1 MKTTTVLAALA
12 GIAAVSVNVAH
23 AQSTAARDAAYPTR
37 AVRMIVPYPAGGG
50 TDVLARLVTGHLTEA
65 WKQSVV
71 IDNRSGGSTVIG
83 TELVVKGTPDGYTLL
98 LTSSVITVN
107 HTLAK
112 KLPYDVTKDLVPI
125 TLIAA
130 SPNMLL
136 VHPSVPA
143 NTLNELITYAKSRPG
158 QLNYAS
164 TGNGGTGH
172 LAMEMLKAMAGLQI
186 THIPFKGGAP
196 AMLAQLS
203 GEVPLGF
210 NNVVAAMPHVKAGKL
225 RALGV
230 TGAKRLSLTPDLP
243 TIAEAGV
250 AGFEAVAWFGTFAPP
265 GTPAAITRKIHQ
277 DTLKVMELK
286 SVREQFANQGAD
298 AGGAGLDE
306 FKKIILADIAR
317 WAKVIKF
324 ANIQAD

>member
-1 MKTTTVLAALA
+1 M
-12 GIAAVSVNVAH
+12 
-23 AQSTAARDAAYPTR
+23 
-37 AVRMIVPYPAGGG
+37 
-50 TDVLARLVTGHLTEA
+50 
-65 WKQSVV
+65 
-71 IDNRSGGSTVIG
+71 
-83 TELVVKGTPDGYTLL
+83 
-98 LTSSVITVN
+98 
-107 HTLAK
+107 
-112 KLPYDVTKDLVPI
+112 PI

-265 GTPAAITRKIHQ
+265 GTPPAALAALRTGYSAAMSDPGLVEHAVKTTGLPYDPVSAETGKAVLAALSTVSPEIVAT
-277 DTLKVMELK
+277 
-286 SVREQFANQGAD
+286 VRRSID
-298 AGGAGLDE
+298 ALG
-306 FKKIILADIAR
+306 K
-317 WAKVIKF
+317 
-324 ANIQAD
+324 